1 MKTIREWA
9 EICAKTHPHIGNR
22 WIELLNKEGEWRGT
36 TVTKETMHEALD
48 NTSDNFGWYETA
60 EGEDYWSEIR
70 RDMYKTPNRYN
81 RKMFAIS

>member
-22 WIELLNKEGEWRGT
+22 WLELLNEQGEGRGT
-36 TVTKETMHEALD
+36 TVMKETMHEALD
-48 NTSDNFGWYETA
+48 IISDNFSWHATA
-60 EGEDYWSEIR
+60 EGRNYWSGIK
-70 RDMYKTPNRYN
+70 RDMEENRNKYK